1 MVIYVGNFSG
11 DVSEQD
17 LLDKFEQYGLVTSL
31 NIMRDEITNHV
42 LGFGFVE
49 MPEDAAAHKAI
60 TALNRTKLGG
70 STLIVCETA
79 PRIERRRFVHKQG
92 NPRPARAMSPG
103 R

>member
-11 DVSEQD
+11 DVSEQH

-31 NIMRDEITNHV
+31 NIMRDEISNHV

-60 TALNRTKLGG
+60 AALNRTKLGG

-79 PRIERRRFVHKQG
+79 PRIERRRFVHKQ
-92 NPRPARAMSPG
+92 NTPRPVRAANPV
-103 R
+103 